1 MQHPSFTA
9 DRNWNYS
16 DFYGVLA
23 TVNPYCLVLPYCSLA
38 SCHEVKQNKQKIL
51 IHFSSAILFMRPVKL
66 DVRGGY
72 ILSQTYKRFRRVSE
86 KTYWGMK
93 VKLLCIIIL
102 RREKKLNYDGL
113 LFLFIKKDLFDLIG
127 FILFAERERT
137 GSNYTGNKANSGSWF
152 VVSWKKCPL
161 INQSVSSRHFVE
173 DSYGASFQGRNPS
186 QFRRS

>member
-9 DRNWNYS
+9 DRNRNYS

-23 TVNPYCLVLPYCSLA
+23 TVNHYCLVLSYCSLA

-72 ILSQTYKRFRRVSE
+72 ILSQTYKNFRRVSE
-86 KTYWGMK
+86 KAYRGMK

-102 RREKKLNYDGL
+102 RKEKKHDFDGL
-113 LFLFIKKDLFDLIG
+113 LFLFIKKDL
-127 FILFAERERT
+127 
-137 GSNYTGNKANSGSWF
+137 
-152 VVSWKKCPL
+152 
-161 INQSVSSRHFVE
+161 
-173 DSYGASFQGRNPS
+173 
-186 QFRRS
+186 

>member
-9 DRNWNYS
+9 DRNRNYS

-23 TVNPYCLVLPYCSLA
+23 TVNHYCLVLSYCSLA

-72 ILSQTYKRFRRVSE
+72 ILSQTYKNFRRVSE
-86 KTYWGMK
+86 KAYRGMK

-102 RREKKLNYDGL
+102 RKEKKHDFDGL
-113 LFLFIKKDLFDLIG
+113 LFLFIKKDLFDHFR
-127 FILFAERERT
+127 FILFVERERT
-137 GSNYTGNKANSGSWF
+137 GSNYLGNKANSGSRLLLRG
-152 VVSWKKCPL
+152 KNAP
-161 INQSVSSRHFVE
+161 
-173 DSYGASFQGRNPS
+173 
-186 QFRRS
+186 